1 MTGTSLAAD
10 LSALLKSMP
19 GLNSSDAE
27 RADWFDRKADLLQR
41 VGDTD
46 GHLSAEAVELAA
58 TARRRAAQLREGAS
72 S

>member
-19 GLNSSDAE
+19 GLTSSDAE

-41 VGDTD
+41 VSDTD
-46 GHLSAEAVELAA
+46 GHLSAEAVALAV
-58 TARRRAAQLREGAS
+58 TARRRAAQLREGTS